1 MQKKKKSLFRD
12 FLLLLKVDP
21 SEGEVAIIPLSE
33 GASQPGD
40 WSLAMGWETV

>member
-1 MQKKKKSLFRD
+1 MQKKKSIFRN
-12 FLLLLKVDP
+12 FLLLLKADP

-40 WSLAMGWETV
+40 